1 MTLPR
6 PRFWVLVIALAAV
19 SPAFVAFQGKSPS
32 SQVSN
37 DVLNTRRSFQGL
49 SATTPVRS
57 QSFSSSTNVDRS
69 FFNIAALCGCIV
81 AARTVSAIVCR
92 AKRHLTWYHKQ
103 WQNQEYLSRHPR
115 PSLKKTELGRRLLKI
130 KLFRRED
137 EYWNEFFV
145 YNDPRDDR
153 WQWSVAQV
161 RQYLDEQATT
171 TDDIKRLKLTSRE
184 DVGLP
189 LAPTDQKLRAM
200 QRITVSGMKAAERSE
215 QMGQVVAEKK
225 AEVAE
230 EKADPKKVVRKSKA
244 QKDAEEKGPDL
255 SNIDSEFMAYKGL
268 VMTKRQKAA
277 AAARAAAKA
286 KKKNKK

>member
-1 MTLPR
+1 
-6 PRFWVLVIALAAV
+6 
-19 SPAFVAFQGKSPS
+19 
-32 SQVSN
+32 
-37 DVLNTRRSFQGL
+37 L

-57 QSFSSSTNVDRS
+57 QSFSSSTTVDRS
-69 FFNIAALCGCIV
+69 FFNIAALCGCII
-81 AARTVSAIVCR
+81 AARTVSAVVCR

-103 WQNQEYLSRHPR
+103 WQNQEYLARHPR
-115 PSLKKTELGRRLLKI
+115 PALKKTELERRLLKI
-130 KLFRRED
+130 KLFRRQD

-161 RQYLDEQATT
+161 RQYLDEQATSV
-171 TDDIKRLKLTSRE
+171 DDIKRLKLTSRE

-200 QRITVSGMKAAERSE
+200 QRITVSGMKAAEKSE
-215 QMGQVVAEKK
+215 QLGQAVTEKK
-225 AEVAE
+225 VEEE
-230 EKADPKKVVRKSKA
+230 EKADDKKKLTRKSKA

-255 SNIDSEFMAYKGL
+255 TNIDSEFMAYKGL

-286 KKKNKK
+286 KKNKK